1 MVRLDQ
7 GAIDLDTLYLPS
19 LDLNSWRPKVNPAPR
34 REAIWMQLGDDL
46 RIHNDDRTMEET
58 IWWLVCWGLW
68 QHSIYPRGCRYQI
81 LASVV
86 HRLKLWILP
95 LPIITDVLMKILII
109 VKRTLLLPWY
119 LSGAGC
125 GGGMLNSGHPWPLL
139 GILPLRSL
147 TLNDDSIRISV
158 LSLFIHSIRVFL
170 HIYYC
175 KIENHVNKVF

>member
-1 MVRLDQ
+1 
-7 GAIDLDTLYLPS
+7 
-19 LDLNSWRPKVNPAPR
+19 
-34 REAIWMQLGDDL
+34 
-46 RIHNDDRTMEET
+46 MEET

-68 QHSIYPRGCRYQI
+68 QHSIYSRGCRYQI
-81 LASVV
+81 LASGV
-86 HRLKLWILP
+86 HRLKLWMLV
-95 LPIITDVLMKILII
+95 LPIITDVLMKILNI
-109 VKRTLLLPWY
+109 VKCILLSPWY

-147 TLNDDSIRISV
+147 TRNDDSINIFICRI

-175 KIENHVNKVF
+175 KIENHVNKVFQNQIKNPSYKMIIRWQDINMI